1 MTEHLRRSFLYTP
14 ADDLEMMEKAV
25 GLDTADAVIFD
36 LEDAIPDDA
45 VADAREN
52 IESVLQGRS
61 FGRTEACVRINGL
74 QTPHWES
81 DLRAAVAADID
92 TVILPMVEEPAQLD
106 RATQVAEAANGA
118 IPELIVTIETPKG
131 LFAVDEIAAHGGSL
145 PHVTGLSYG
154 FGDYTR
160 AIGATGKPTRI
171 HDFLSELIVSAAA
184 VGGLDPIATVYQDFT
199 DTTGLR
205 EQAKECRA
213 IGYIGQKAIHPS
225 QLEII
230 NEMYTPTPAEVEEA
244 THFVDTFDTADRDSL
259 VVDGVFLDTAI
270 VDQYRTVLSRHEEVA
285 E

>member
-1 MTEHLRRSFLYTP
+1 MAEHLRRSFLYTP

-36 LEDAIPDDA
+36 LEDAIPDAA

-52 IESVLQGRS
+52 IASALHGRS
-61 FGRTEACVRINGL
+61 VDRTEVCVRINGL

-81 DLRAAVAADID
+81 DLRAATAAGVD
-92 TVILPMVEEPAQLD
+92 TVILPMVERPAQLD
-106 RATQVAEAANGA
+106 QAIEVADAADGE
-118 IPELIVTIETPKG
+118 IPEFIVTIETPKG
-131 LFAVDEIAAHGGSL
+131 LFAVDEIAIHGGSSS
-145 PHVTGLSYG
+145 HVTGLSYG

-160 AIGATGKPTRI
+160 AIGATGKPARI

-199 DTTGLR
+199 DTAGLR
-205 EQAKECRA
+205 DQATECRE
-213 IGYIGQKAIHPS
+213 IGYIGQKAIHPA
-225 QLEII
+225 QIEVI
-230 NEMYTPTPAEVEEA
+230 NEMYTPTPEEVEKA
-244 THFVDTFDTADRDSL
+244 KRFVDTFDSADRDSL